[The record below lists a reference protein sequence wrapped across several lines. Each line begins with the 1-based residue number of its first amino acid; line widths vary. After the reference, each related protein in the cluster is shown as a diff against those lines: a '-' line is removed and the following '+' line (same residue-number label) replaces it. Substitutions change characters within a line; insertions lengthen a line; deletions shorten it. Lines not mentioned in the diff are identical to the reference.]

1 MKKKIK
7 TWVIKIKKRYRFVS
21 LYLVAGARTFL
32 KEGQARTDALPKR
45 EGYEP

>member
-1 MKKKIK
+1 MVL
-7 TWVIKIKKRYRFVS
+7 TIKKRYKSVS

-32 KEGQARTDALPKR
+32 KEAQARTDALTFW